1 MRGRRENCNRCQGN
15 TMASR
20 MNKINNAWY
29 CKHCTGAING
39 QTRRRIQ
46 RDCNNTVN
54 ATGSRV
60 CQRDPTIFQ
69 ATRGWNNTKVY
80 TNSLVIEQAIGHY
93 RNFQRTMHET
103 QGRLCGC
110 CGHPKPENRQE
121 QP

>member
-1 MRGRRENCNRCQGN
+1 MGRRAGEY
-15 TMASR
+15 
-20 MNKINNAWY
+20 KE
-29 CKHCTGAING
+29 
-39 QTRRRIQ
+39 
-46 RDCNNTVN
+46 TV
-54 ATGSRV
+54 
-60 CQRDPTIFQ
+60 TIRLTPQARQYVKEILQFFQ

-80 TNSLVIEQAIGHY
+80 TNSFVIEQAIGHY